1 MSRGLASA
9 GGIGE
14 QSDAPAA
21 GSSTRGKVMKALA
34 ISLGLAL
41 AVTACTVESEEDQLE
56 NAIRNQLASQGNV
69 LNVELTRQDDNNMNG
84 FADIRDNEGRAGRL
98 NCSARRTAG
107 TNFQLNCLPAITDE
121 IVQEME
127 NNIRTNLAQQAEVL
141 QVDLNRQD
149 DMRMT
154 GFALVRAG
162 DGTEVRA
169 ACTATRQNPSSR
181 MFNWECNPE

>member
-1 MSRGLASA
+1 
-9 GGIGE
+9 
-14 QSDAPAA
+14 
-21 GSSTRGKVMKALA
+21 MKALA

-84 FADIRDNEGRAGRL
+84 FADIRDNEGREGRL
-98 NCSARRTAG
+98 NCSARRTEG
-107 TNFQLNCLPAITDE
+107 TNFQLNCLPAITE
-121 IVQEME
+121 QIVQEME

-154 GFALVRAG
+154 GHALVRAQ